1 MINAAYYVAP
11 RLPWETDPRQEKRFK
26 LILIIALFLTIA
38 FCLLTFVIDVPEKT
52 RDQAET
58 IPPRLA
64 KFIKDKKLV
73 PPPPPPPKIKEK
85 LEDPKPVEKPKIEE
99 KPKPKPKPK
108 VKPVSKKKPLT
119 NKEKA
124 ARKVAKKHISEF
136 SSILSELSEFK
147 PLPNASK
154 RLNKGGGKAAKTD
167 RSLITSRTSS
177 KSSGVSVG
185 KASQTVASV
194 SSELIAQETTIV
206 ESSIADIEA
215 SASEHKGQQG
225 KRTREEIQRVF
236 DRNKSSIY
244 ALYNRALRKDP
255 GLEGTVVFRIVVE
268 PDGQISLCEIV
279 SSELEDEA
287 LNRKIVAKIR
297 MFNFGSNQVEIW
309 DDTFYMDFIPS

>member
-1 MINAAYYVAP
+1 MINAAYSVAP
-11 RLPWETDPRQEKRFK
+11 RLPWETDPQQEKRFK

-38 FCLLTFVIDVPEKT
+38 FCLLTFVVDVPEKT
-52 RDQAET
+52 RGQAET

-64 KFIKDKKLV
+64 KFIKDKKLIP

-99 KPKPKPKPK
+99 KPKPKPK
-108 VKPVSKKKPLT
+108 VKPIAKKKPLT
-119 NKEKA
+119 NTEKA

-185 KASQTVASV
+185 RASQTVASV

-206 ESSIADIEA
+206 ESSIANIEA
-215 SASEHKGQQG
+215 SASEHSSQHG

-255 GLEGTVVFRIVVE
+255 GLEGTVVFHIVVE

-279 SSELEDEA
+279 SSELEDEV
-287 LNRKIVAKIR
+287 LNRKIIAKIR
-297 MFNFGSNQVEIW
+297 MFNFGSNQVETW